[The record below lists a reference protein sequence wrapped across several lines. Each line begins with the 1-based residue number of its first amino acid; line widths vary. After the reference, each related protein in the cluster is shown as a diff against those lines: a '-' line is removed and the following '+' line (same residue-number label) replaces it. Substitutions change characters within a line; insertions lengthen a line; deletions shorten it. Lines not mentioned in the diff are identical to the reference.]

1 MFAKIYFLRMEI
13 VMAKE
18 KNPKLFLY
26 SILLPVIWLA
36 LGATVDMVA
45 PEIRLGVGGL
55 VFIICVTLAII
66 CCRFAKVFKRYFTR
80 KEKIRLVVYFTVWVV
95 LCESLALLTLLPDI
109 GQMVLLVSLGVTTII
124 DTLIMS
130 LGVHF
135 ISKRLIGYFLEKDQV
150 AVVKQA

>member
-1 MFAKIYFLRMEI
+1 
-13 VMAKE
+13 MAKE

-36 LGATVDMVA
+36 LGATVDMLA

-55 VFIICVTLAII
+55 IFIIYGTLAII
-66 CCRFAKVFKRYFTR
+66 CWRFAKEFKRYFTR
-80 KEKIRLVVYFTVWVV
+80 KEKIRLVVYFTVWAV
-95 LCESLALLTLLPDI
+95 LCESLALLTLLPDMD
-109 GQMVLLVSLGVTTII
+109 QMVLLVSLGVTTII

-135 ISKRLIGYFLEKDQV
+135 ISKRLIGYFLKKDQV
-150 AVVKQA
+150 EMVKQA